1 MVFISGVLLLV
12 GNRHVRT
19 FLGMGN
25 VLYFNLDDGYMRQYL
40 CRNSLTSLTEFKINI
55 LYSLFIIP

>member
-1 MVFISGVLLLV
+1 MVVISGVWLLI

-19 FLGMGN
+19 FLGTGN
-25 VLYFNLDDGYMRQYL
+25 VLYFNMGGGYMREYL
-40 CRNSLTSLTEFKINI
+40 CRNSLTSLTEFKMNV